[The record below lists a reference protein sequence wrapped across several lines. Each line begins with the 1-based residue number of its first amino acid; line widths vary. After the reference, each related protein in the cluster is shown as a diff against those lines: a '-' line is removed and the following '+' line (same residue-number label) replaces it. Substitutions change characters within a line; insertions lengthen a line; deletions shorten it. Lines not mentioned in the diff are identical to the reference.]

1 VFELS
6 LQCKLEKLSL
16 VHCNL
21 TDPTFKALIKMI
33 PKSDQLKQ
41 LDLSWCERNS
51 SDFLD
56 FYEMLSENRQ
66 LTHLNLSWNSLFD
79 QKVETTE
86 DG

>member
-1 VFELS
+1 
-6 LQCKLEKLSL
+6 
-16 VHCNL
+16 
-21 TDPTFKALIKMI
+21 MI

>member
-1 VFELS
+1 
-6 LQCKLEKLSL
+6 
-16 VHCNL
+16 
-21 TDPTFKALIKMI
+21 MI

-79 QKVETTE
+79 QKVKTTE